1 MPGQVL
7 DAAQDMLLDDGSYLL
22 FISAL
27 ERLDELRVLADR
39 FLVWPAGLGS
49 VRE

>member
-1 MPGQVL
+1 
-7 DAAQDMLLDDGSYLL
+7 MLLDDGSYLL
-22 FISAL
+22 LISAL

-39 FLVWPAGLGS
+39 LLVWPAGLGS

>member
-1 MPGQVL
+1 VL
-7 DAAQDMLLDDGSYLL
+7 DAAQDMLLGDGSYLL

-39 FLVWPAGLGS
+39 FLVWPVGLGS

>member
-1 MPGQVL
+1 LLGQAF

-22 FISAL
+22 LISAF
-27 ERLDELRVLADR
+27 ERLEKLCVLTDR

-49 VRE
+49 VWE

>member
-1 MPGQVL
+1 LLGQVL
-7 DAAQDMLLDDGSYLL
+7 DAAQDMLPDDGSYLRL
-22 FISAL
+22 ISAV

-39 FLVWPAGLGS
+39 FVVWPAGLGS